1 MTIVFEER
9 LSDSPYVDTVIRGES
24 VRSGSAI
31 RPAASQ
37 WHMIIR
43 KLEGRT
49 SLLIAGPL
57 TTAGVVSWGEGA
69 ELLWIRFAVG
79 VFMPGRPTRN
89 FLDRETV
96 LPGVSKQRFWLNH
109 TAWQFPDYDNVETF
123 IARLAREET
132 LARDPLVSAALAGD
146 LPRAPAR
153 TVRHHFLQSAG
164 MTRGQ
169 INQITRAQH
178 AASLLSQGKSILD
191 TVDEAG
197 YFDQPHLT
205 RSLRQWVGYT
215 PAQLLHIGQ
224 ALGRADRETL
234 GEPGRQATTR

>member
-1 MTIVFEER
+1 
-9 LSDSPYVDTVIRGES
+9 

-43 KLEGRT
+43 KLEGQT
-49 SLLIAGPL
+49 SLLITGPL
-57 TTAGVVSWGEGA
+57 SSAGTVSWGEGA

-79 VFMPGRPTRN
+79 VFMPGRPTRG

-96 LPGVSKQRFWLNH
+96 LPGTSKQHFWLNNA
-109 TAWQFPDYDNVETF
+109 AWQFPDYGNVETF

-146 LPRAPAR
+146 LPHAPAR

-169 INQITRAQH
+169 IDQITRAQR
-178 AASLLSQGKSILD
+178 AAALLREGKSILD

-215 PAQLLHIGQ
+215 PAQLLHMSQ
-224 ALGRADRETL
+224 ALDEVAQGPLD
-234 GEPGRQATTR
+234 EPGR

>member
-9 LSDSPYVDTVIRGES
+9 PSDSPYVDAVIRGQT
-24 VRSGSAI
+24 VRSGSTI

-43 KLEGRT
+43 KLEGTT

-57 TTAGVVSWGEGA
+57 SSAGLVSWGKGA

-79 VFMPGRPTRN
+79 VFMPGRSTRD
-89 FLDRETV
+89 FLDRETT
-96 LPGVSKQRFWLNH
+96 LPGVSNQRFWLDNA
-109 TAWQFPDYDNVETF
+109 AWQFPDYENVETF
-123 IARLAREET
+123 IAHLARQET

-146 LPRAPAR
+146 LPDAPPR
-153 TVRHHFLQSAG
+153 TIRHHFLQTAG
-164 MTRGQ
+164 MTRSHIHQ
-169 INQITRAQH
+169 IERAQR
-178 AASLLSQGKSILD
+178 AAALLRQGISILD
-191 TVDEAG
+191 TVEEAG

-215 PAQLLHIGQ
+215 PAQILQMSRPGPEPLGQ
-224 ALGRADRETL
+224 AAHERAVASL
-234 GEPGRQATTR
+234 